1 MLSKQKTME
10 ALETMYGMFPEAHGE
25 LKHNNPFELLIAV
38 ILSAQA
44 TDVSVNKATPDLFAS
59 FPTPDA
65 LAEASIDEIIL
76 KIKTIGLY
84 RNKAK
89 NIKACAQ
96 QLIERF
102 DGQVPTSREELMS
115 LPGVGRKTANVVLG
129 DAFGIPAIAVDTH
142 VERVSK
148 RLRICKLDATV
159 MEVEETLMRKVP
171 QELWVKTHH
180 TLIFFG
186 RYHCGKKSQ
195 VRGMSFAINMSRWE
209 KSDAS
214 KRKGAKKETTPVDV
228 VSLIAN
234 KCMNYLVIMEKSCF
248 VYLFCMK
255 K

>member
-10 ALETMYGMFPEAHGE
+10 AIEKMYQMFPEAHGE
-25 LKHNNPFELLIAV
+25 LQHNNPYELMIAV

-44 TDVSVNKATPDLFAS
+44 TDVSVNKATPALFEA
-59 FPTPDA
+59 FPTPED
-65 LAEASIDEIIL
+65 LAAASVEEIIP

-96 QLIERF
+96 QLIENF
-102 DGQVPTSREELMS
+102 GGQVPTTREALVS

-148 RLRICKLDATV
+148 RLRICKLNASV
-159 MEVEETLMRKVP
+159 LEVEETLTRKIP
-171 QELWVKTHH
+171 EDLWVKTHH

-186 RYHCGKKSQ
+186 RYHCTARNPRCEVCPLLDMCQEGKNRMKLHNKDKS
-195 VRGMSFAINMSRWE
+195 
-209 KSDAS
+209 
-214 KRKGAKKETTPVDV
+214 
-228 VSLIAN
+228 
-234 KCMNYLVIMEKSCF
+234 
-248 VYLFCMK
+248 
-255 K
+255 

>member
-10 ALETMYGMFPEAHGE
+10 AIEKMYQMFPEAHGE
-25 LKHNNPFELLIAV
+25 LQHNNAYELLIAV

-44 TDVSVNKATPDLFAS
+44 TDVSVNKATPALFEA
-59 FPTPDA
+59 FPTPED
-65 LAEASIDEIIL
+65 LAAASVEEIIP

-96 QLIERF
+96 QLIENF
-102 DGQVPTSREELMS
+102 GGQVPTTREALVS

-148 RLRICKLDATV
+148 RLRICKLNASV
-159 MEVEETLMRKVP
+159 LEVEETLMRKIP
-171 QELWVKTHH
+171 EDLWVKTHH

-186 RYHCGKKSQ
+186 RYHCTARNPRCEVCPLLDMCQEGKNRMKLHNKDKS
-195 VRGMSFAINMSRWE
+195 
-209 KSDAS
+209 
-214 KRKGAKKETTPVDV
+214 
-228 VSLIAN
+228 
-234 KCMNYLVIMEKSCF
+234 
-248 VYLFCMK
+248 
-255 K
+255 

>member
-1 MLSKQKTME
+1 MLRKQKTME

-84 RNKAK
+84 RNKTK

-186 RYHCGKKSQ
+186 RYHCTARNPKCEVCPLLSICQDGKNRMRLK
-195 VRGMSFAINMSRWE
+195 E
-209 KSDAS
+209 KAL
-214 KRKGAKKETTPVDV
+214 KKKPR
-228 VSLIAN
+228 L
-234 KCMNYLVIMEKSCF
+234 
-248 VYLFCMK
+248 
-255 K
+255 